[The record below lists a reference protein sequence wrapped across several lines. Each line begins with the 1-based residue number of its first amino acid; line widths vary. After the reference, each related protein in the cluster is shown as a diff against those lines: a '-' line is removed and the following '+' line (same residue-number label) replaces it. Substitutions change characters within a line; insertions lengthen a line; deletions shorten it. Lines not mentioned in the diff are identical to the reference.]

1 MSECIRNCKLC
12 NKLILS
18 TAINYDATTNTVIV
32 DLPQRS
38 YNNCER
44 YCIVLVQSI
53 PTSATINAQVV
64 FSIGGGATQYPFVNC
79 DCTPVYASQIRT
91 RRIYPTR
98 VNTAVNTGVFKYI
111 GKCKLPCNAT
121 TTVQSIP
128 IPTTSGSTP

>member
-32 DLPQRS
+32 GLPENS
-38 YNNCER
+38 YGNCCK
-44 YCIVLVQSI
+44 YCIVLAQNVPS
-53 PTSATINAQVV
+53 SATINARVV
-64 FSIGGGATQYPFVNC
+64 FSIGTDPTQYPFVNC

-98 VNTAVNTGVFKYI
+98 VNTAVDTGVFKYI

-121 TTVQSIP
+121 TTIQSIP
-128 IPTTSGSTP
+128 ISTTSGSTS